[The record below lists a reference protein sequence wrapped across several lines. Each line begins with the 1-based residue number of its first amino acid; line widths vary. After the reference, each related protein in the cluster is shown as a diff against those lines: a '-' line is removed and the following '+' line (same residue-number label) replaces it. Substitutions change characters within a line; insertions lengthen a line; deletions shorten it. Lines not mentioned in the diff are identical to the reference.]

1 MAAPRQE
8 ISVLKEGMQLT
19 DPYNNQVFIQ
29 NLIKNRGLFE
39 TRDGF
44 GTLMEFN
51 APLTARDLETSNNNE
66 FGLRKHLGSFSFTTS
81 FGHDQIISV
90 FLARGWTG
98 YKASGDTD
106 YVDYYCVNIY
116 DVATDNFWQE
126 VLYGHTSEQNKE
138 NQDTNFYKGFLEAR
152 PPLLNYNGVKVADDL
167 DFYFVEYLGRVY
179 FGSPE
184 AGVFVYNPAA
194 FIQNRDKRINNLN
207 NRNHNWEQ
215 LTNQYGETSLITP
228 VSFKNGQFSEFYAY
242 ISNDELKSVVDID
255 ANDGRLVYAS
265 GRTIYF
271 SDVGVANAIIG
282 DNSFTFHEMRGEITA
297 IKTFNEMVIVWS
309 EDQTFVYQPSQ
320 GTLLSSGRSV
330 EVHSKIGC
338 LGPNAVMFRSNR
350 VFWVDPN
357 GLYSTGTGFTAEELS
372 IPIKRFFSDSTV
384 NPFIHYFTAT
394 GFVGTNP
401 DSPDFV
407 YRFKDFTSGV
417 HLTFDEVY
425 EQLVFVVPKL
435 NIAWIYKEGWYL
447 WSFTSIVDR
456 DDEGYVVNGNA
467 NISEPWITT
476 TLTKTFAI
484 GGGIDKQVE
493 YLENNRGVSVR
504 TDIGIQRSFRL
515 FEWGRGGSLD
525 GSTRDFD
532 EGRRQIGFYKEEGP
546 NSNIDI
552 WFDPLQR
559 WGNKVSADP
568 TQSTVYSEEDDLWY
582 LPIYFTINT
591 NGHHH
596 ILAYR
601 VEFTYDTTKYQTLPW
616 TGALDN
622 SIRFMLPT
630 ERAVNYSGY
639 SPGAVSP
646 TAEVS
651 DSAGTIVIRFDAD
664 IPFVALETSLP
675 YSSLNR
681 YNKNPVIWIPF
692 KKIGRTS
699 SGDAQSNIITGI
711 TSATYT
717 YGTVLPGT
725 PGTIQKFY
733 SWNPGYYYLENT
745 NTRTT
750 GVDWIYKSEQI
761 GIEGAEQIKARGSYS
776 LLNSRGV
783 GTPITTWLYG
793 PWNTVA
799 GSDYKDYVTQLVD
812 VTDTNVDRAALVEFA
827 NKNSIR
833 TRFKPAVLEDRLM
846 GVSALYGDNTNPNE
860 GNYLVD
866 VEEIDTIATSDSVRG
881 ESVNYTFF
889 GFMLD
894 KASKLNIREVK
905 VSMQPVAGRRRR
917 GR

>member
-8 ISVLKEGMQLT
+8 ISIIKEGMQLT

-29 NLIKNRGLFE
+29 NLFKNRGLYE
-39 TRDGF
+39 TREGF

-51 APLTARDLETSNNNE
+51 APLTARSVEDNNTE
-66 FGLRKHLGSFSFTTS
+66 FGLRKHLGSFSFLTE
-81 FGHDQIISV
+81 FGHEQIISV

-116 DVATDNFWQE
+116 DATTDTFWQE

-152 PPLLNYNGVKVADDL
+152 PPLLNYNGVKVAVDL
-167 DFYFVEYLGRVY
+167 DFYFVEYLNKVY

-184 AGVFVYNPAA
+184 AGVFVYNPAN

-207 NRNHNWEQ
+207 NRNHNWDQ

-242 ISNDELKSVVDID
+242 VTDDELKGVVDID
-255 ANDGRLVYAS
+255 AIDGRLVYAS

-271 SDVGVANAIIG
+271 SDIGVANAIIG
-282 DNSFTFHEMRGEITA
+282 DNSFTFHEMRSTITA
-297 IKTFNEMVIVWS
+297 IKTFNQMVIVWS
-309 EDQTFVYQPSQ
+309 QDQTFIYQPSQ
-320 GTLLSSGRSV
+320 GALLSGGRSV
-330 EVHSKIGC
+330 EVHSEIGC
-338 LGPNAVMFRSNR
+338 IGPNAILFRANR

-357 GLYSTGTGFTAEELS
+357 GVYSTGTGFTAEELS
-372 IPIKRFFSDSTV
+372 APIKHFFTDSTV

-394 GFVGTNP
+394 GFVGTDP

-407 YRFKDFTSGV
+407 YRFRDYIAGA

-425 EQLVFVVPKL
+425 EQLIFVVPKL
-435 NIAWIYKEGWYL
+435 NIAWIFKSGWYL
-447 WSFTSIVDR
+447 WSFTSIVAS
-456 DDEGYVVNGNA
+456 EGEDYVVNGAA
-467 NISEPWITT
+467 NISEPWITAT
-476 TLTKTFAI
+476 QSKTFAV
-484 GGGIDKQVE
+484 GGGIDKQVQHVSE
-493 YLENNRGVSVR
+493 DRGVP
-504 TDIGIQRSFRL
+504 TTTNIGVSRSFRL
-515 FEWGRGGSLD
+515 FEWTRGGALD

-532 EGRRQIGFYKEEGP
+532 EGRRQIGFYEDQGEP
-546 NSNIDI
+546 QDLDI
-552 WFDPLQR
+552 WFDPLVK

-568 TQSTVYSEEDDLWY
+568 TQGTVYSEEDDLWY
-582 LPIYFTINT
+582 LPIYFTVNT
-591 NGHHH
+591 DGHHH
-596 ILAYR
+596 ILAFE

-646 TAEVS
+646 TAEVT
-651 DSAGTIVIRFDAD
+651 DTAGSVVIKFDAN
-664 IPFVALETSLP
+664 IPFAALETSLP
-675 YSSLNR
+675 YSALNR
-681 YNKNPVIWIPF
+681 YNKNPIIWIPF
-692 KKIGRTS
+692 KKIGRTG
-699 SGDAQSNIITGI
+699 SGNAQSSLIKEVV
-711 TSATYT
+711 TSDYT
-717 YGTVLPGT
+717 WGLVAPGT
-725 PGTIQKFY
+725 TETTTFKHI
-733 SWNPGYYYLENT
+733 WNPGYYYLET
-745 NTRTT
+745 TDTRTT
-750 GVDWIYKSEQI
+750 GIDWIYKSEQI
-761 GIEGAEQIKARGSYS
+761 GIEGQDQIKARGSYS
-776 LLNSRGV
+776 LINSRGV
-783 GTPITTWLYG
+783 GQPIKTWLYG

-833 TRFKPAVLEDRLM
+833 TRFKPAGLEDRLM
-846 GVSALYGDNTNPNE
+846 GVSALYGDNTDPNE

-881 ESVNYTFF
+881 ESVSYTFF

-905 VSMQPVAGRRRR
+905 VAMQAVAGRRRR